1 MLILAPMQGLT
12 ELLFRRVYEQ
22 CFPGVFSLAVSPFL
36 SLTHGDLSGAW
47 EKIDD
52 VLPEPNR
59 GSIPVIPQILGK
71 EPEEFVA
78 LANRLYEIGY
88 KEVNWNIGC
97 PVRRVAAKHRGSG
110 ILPYPNEIRDILDHV
125 IPRLRGT
132 LSVKMR
138 LGLRSSEE
146 IFDVIPVLNDFP
158 LASVTI
164 HPRTGKQQYG
174 GLVDLDTFAR
184 ALPLIRHH
192 VIYNGDIHSLADYH
206 RIHARFPQIE
216 DFMLGRGVLYNPQL
230 PLQIRHTPSP
240 LRGTPPNLGGERLP
254 QSEAVSEACCISS
267 CSPKLGEPKVGDRQW
282 SQLSALLTEECVP
295 NSQFSIL
302 NSQFIMALVDAI
314 YALPVSDEA
323 HMRKTKEYWCLLWH
337 SLPITQQ
344 QATAVLHAPDAA
356 QTRSTLEKI
365 ISSI

>member
-1 MLILAPMQGLT
+1 MQGLT

-22 CFPGVFSLAVSPFL
+22 CFPGVFDLAVSPFL

-59 GSIPVIPQILGK
+59 GSIPVVPQILGK

-88 KEVNWNIGC
+88 TEVNWNIGC

-110 ILPYPNEIRDILDHV
+110 ILPYPDEVRAILEQV
-125 IPRLRGT
+125 VPRLQGK

-138 LGLRSSEE
+138 LGLRSPEE
-146 IFDVIPVLNDFP
+146 IFALIPVLNDFP

-174 GLVDLDTFAR
+174 GQVDLDTFGR
-184 ALPLIRHH
+184 ALPLIRHR
-192 VIYNGDIHSLADYH
+192 VVYNGDIHSLADYR
-206 RIHARFPQIE
+206 RIQSRFPQIE

-230 PLQIRHTPSP
+230 PVQLNHTPSP

-254 QSEAVSEACCISS
+254 QSEADCISG
-267 CSPKLGEPKVGDRQW
+267 CSPKLGELRSATLW
-282 SQLSALLTEECVP
+282 SQLSASLTEECVA
-295 NSQFSIL
+295 
-302 NSQFIMALVDAI
+302 NSQFILSLVDAI
-314 YALPVSDEA
+314 YAQPVSDEA
-323 HMRKTKEYWCLLWH
+323 HLRKTKEYWCLLWH

-344 QATAVLHAPDAA
+344 QASAVLHAPDAET
-356 QTRSTLEKI
+356 TRTEILRLLKNPQ
-365 ISSI
+365 

>member
-22 CFPGVFSLAVSPFL
+22 CFPGVFDLAVSPFL
-36 SLTHGDLSGAW
+36 SLTHGDLSAAW

-88 KEVNWNIGC
+88 SEVNWNIGC

-110 ILPYPNEIRDILDHV
+110 ILPYPDEVRTILEQV
-125 IPRLRGT
+125 VPRLKGK

-138 LGLRSSEE
+138 LGLRSPKE
-146 IFDVIPVLNDFP
+146 IFALIPVLNDFP
-158 LASVTI
+158 LSSVTI

-174 GLVDLDTFAR
+174 GQVDLDTFAR
-184 ALPLIRHH
+184 ALPLIHH
-192 VIYNGDIHSLADYH
+192 RVIYNGDIHSLADYR
-206 RIHARFPQIE
+206 RIHSRFPQIE

-230 PLQIRHTPSP
+230 PLQI
-240 LRGTPPNLGGERLP
+240 L
-254 QSEAVSEACCISS
+254 
-267 CSPKLGEPKVGDRQW
+267 
-282 SQLSALLTEECVP
+282 
-295 NSQFSIL
+295 NSQFSTL
-302 NSQFIMALVDAI
+302 NSQFILALLDAI
-314 YALPVSDEA
+314 YAQPVSDEA
-323 HMRKTKEYWCLLWH
+323 HLRKTKEYWCLLWR

-356 QTRSTLEKI
+356 ETRRAVEKI
-365 ISSI
+365 LASVK

>member
-22 CFPGVFSLAVSPFL
+22 CFPGVFDLAVSPFL
-36 SLTHGDLSGAW
+36 SLTHGDLSAAW

-88 KEVNWNIGC
+88 SEVNWNIGC

-110 ILPYPNEIRDILDHV
+110 ILPYPDEVRTILEQV
-125 IPRLRGT
+125 VPRMQGT

-138 LGLRSSEE
+138 LGLRSPEE
-146 IFDVIPVLNDFP
+146 IFALIPVLNDFP

-174 GLVDLDTFAR
+174 GQVDLDTFAR
-184 ALPLIRHH
+184 ALPLIHH
-192 VIYNGDIHSLADYH
+192 RVIYNGDIHSLADYH
-206 RIHARFPQIE
+206 RIHSRFPQIE

-230 PLQIRHTPSP
+230 PLQIKQLSSYSDYRSY
-240 LRGTPPNLGGERLP
+240 RRLP
-254 QSEAVSEACCISS
+254 QVFISS
-267 CSPKLGEPKVGDRQW
+267 
-282 SQLSALLTEECVP
+282 LL
-295 NSQFSIL
+295 
-302 NSQFIMALVDAI
+302 DAI
-314 YALPVSDEA
+314 YAQPVSDEA
-323 HMRKTKEYWCLLWH
+323 HLRKTKEYWCLLWR

-344 QATAVLHAPDAA
+344 QATTVLHAPDAA
-356 QTRSTLEKI
+356 ETRRAVEKI
-365 ISSI
+365 LASVK

>member
-22 CFPGVFSLAVSPFL
+22 CFPGVFDLAVSPFL
-36 SLTHGDLSGAW
+36 SLTHGDLSAAW

-88 KEVNWNIGC
+88 SEVNWNIGC

-110 ILPYPNEIRDILDHV
+110 ILPYPDEVRTILEHV
-125 IPRLRGT
+125 VPRLKGT

-138 LGLRSSEE
+138 LGLRSPEE
-146 IFDVIPVLNDFP
+146 IFALIPVLNDFP
-158 LASVTI
+158 LSSVTI

-174 GLVDLDTFAR
+174 GQVDLDTFAR
-184 ALPLIRHH
+184 ALPLIHH
-192 VIYNGDIHSLADYH
+192 LVIYNGDIHSLADYR
-206 RIHARFPQIE
+206 RIHSRFPQIE

-230 PLQIRHTPSP
+230 PLQIKQLSSYSDYRSYSGY
-240 LRGTPPNLGGERLP
+240 RRLP
-254 QSEAVSEACCISS
+254 QVFISS
-267 CSPKLGEPKVGDRQW
+267 
-282 SQLSALLTEECVP
+282 LL
-295 NSQFSIL
+295 
-302 NSQFIMALVDAI
+302 DAI
-314 YALPVSDEA
+314 YAQPVSDEA
-323 HMRKTKEYWCLLWH
+323 HLRKTKEYWCLLWH

-356 QTRSTLEKI
+356 ETRRAVEKI
-365 ISSI
+365 LASVK

>member
-22 CFPGVFSLAVSPFL
+22 CFPGVFDLAVSPFL
-36 SLTHGDLSGAW
+36 SLTHGDLSAAW

-88 KEVNWNIGC
+88 SEVNWNIGC

-110 ILPYPNEIRDILDHV
+110 ILPYPDEVRTILEQV
-125 IPRLRGT
+125 VPRMQGT

-138 LGLRSSEE
+138 LGLRSPEE
-146 IFDVIPVLNDFP
+146 IFALIPVLNDFP

-174 GLVDLDTFAR
+174 GQVDLDTFAR
-184 ALPLIRHH
+184 ALPLIHH
-192 VIYNGDIHSLADYH
+192 RVIYNGDIHSLADYH
-206 RIHARFPQIE
+206 RIHSRFPQIE

-230 PLQIRHTPSP
+230 PLQIKQLSSYSDYRSYSGY
-240 LRGTPPNLGGERLP
+240 RRLP
-254 QSEAVSEACCISS
+254 QVFISS
-267 CSPKLGEPKVGDRQW
+267 
-282 SQLSALLTEECVP
+282 LL
-295 NSQFSIL
+295 
-302 NSQFIMALVDAI
+302 DAI
-314 YALPVSDEA
+314 YAQPVSDEA
-323 HMRKTKEYWCLLWH
+323 HLRKTKEYWCLLWR

-356 QTRSTLEKI
+356 ETRRAVEKI
-365 ISSI
+365 LASVK